1 MFASK
6 GGIVLNKK
14 GICGK
19 IVKKKCVLEID
30 IMNRNTI
37 ISLAML
43 YATWQTKHK
52 DILDLLRPFVLYAI
66 GATTKINDRIDIDAI
81 CSCMEK
87 EFGYSSFPQAIVTRI
102 LQRETVDI
110 DDASK
115 KNAVKKDGSFYLI
128 NCLDEHNAL
137 FAERRTKCKEKSD
150 AVSVALSAYLSEKE
164 ACGRNNYTQEEA
176 ERYLLTFFEARG
188 NSVLTSVDDLRQIL
202 SKNNEIEYFI
212 ARFILEHNEKRSIY
226 MDYIVELVKGY
237 YVTTA
242 LYYQAE
248 NPNITTASFKDVTF
262 YLDTGILL
270 AYLGYKSKPQNDSV
284 QELVRSLKNNGANRA
299 CFNYNI
305 EEVDNILTAYKMSK
319 VYGSRGTSSTTLEY
333 FDENEYS
340 YSHVES
346 EQRVFADMLKADGIV
361 PVDPN
366 AMLETHGS
374 DRSTSGLLNDD
385 AIKAGVLSIR
395 PRYNLTTLPEDI
407 QAINAISRVREGKTL
422 RYIEK
427 CKAVFVT
434 KNTVLV
440 SATKKFLEEQEVDV
454 GFPLA
459 ITDEDLCVIAWLK
472 DFKISNNLP
481 KMRLLENVLAAIN
494 PTPELMDAYFSHIN
508 SLEKR
513 GSISQ
518 DEATLLRIE
527 HFARTELMS
536 ITHGN
541 PAAVDEIVV
550 DEIRC
555 RMKEQSYQEGLD
567 KGKKEAGEE
576 AKKFIQIKRN
586 KACKRAETEIDDEYA
601 KKEIKGIR
609 TIKIVAV
616 VIALCFVCASIYS
629 FINSVDGKI
638 SYALLLIT
646 LVTTV
651 QGAWPFF
658 GKDNWATNL
667 FKRNLNKKKRVALDE
682 RKKKYLSLL
691 E

>member
-1 MFASK
+1 
-6 GGIVLNKK
+6 
-14 GICGK
+14 
-19 IVKKKCVLEID
+19 
-30 IMNRNTI
+30 
-37 ISLAML
+37 
-43 YATWQTKHK
+43 
-52 DILDLLRPFVLYAI
+52 
-66 GATTKINDRIDIDAI
+66 
-81 CSCMEK
+81 
-87 EFGYSSFPQAIVTRI
+87 
-102 LQRETVDI
+102 
-110 DDASK
+110 
-115 KNAVKKDGSFYLI
+115 
-128 NCLDEHNAL
+128 
-137 FAERRTKCKEKSD
+137 
-150 AVSVALSAYLSEKE
+150 
-164 ACGRNNYTQEEA
+164 
-176 ERYLLTFFEARG
+176 
-188 NSVLTSVDDLRQIL
+188 
-202 SKNNEIEYFI
+202 
-212 ARFILEHNEKRSIY
+212 

-242 LYYQAE
+242 IYYQAE
-248 NPNITTASFKDVTF
+248 NPNITTASFRDVTF
-262 YLDTGILL
+262 YLDTSILL

-284 QELVRSLKNNGANRA
+284 QELVRNLKHNGANLA

-305 EEVDNILTAYKMSK
+305 EEVDSILTAYKMSR
-319 VYGSRGTSSTTLEY
+319 VQGSRGTSSITLEH

-346 EQRVFADMLKADGIV
+346 EQRVFADRLRADGIV
-361 PVDPN
+361 PVGPN
-366 AMLETHGS
+366 SMLESNGS
-374 DRSTSGLLNDD
+374 DRSIAGLLNDD

-427 CKAVFVT
+427 CKAVFIT

-541 PAAVDEIVV
+541 PAAVTEIVV
-550 DEIRC
+550 DEIRH
-555 RMKEQSYQEGLD
+555 RMKEQSYQEGIN

-576 AKKFIQIKRN
+576 AKKFMQSKRN
-586 KACKRAETEIDDEYA
+586 SACKRAETEIDKEYA

-609 TIKIVAV
+609 TIKNVAV

-658 GKDNWATNL
+658 GKDNWAINL
-667 FKRNLNKKKRVALDE
+667 FKRNLNKKKRAALDE